1 MKKGLLLMAL
11 MLIMPMLLVGC
22 QEEGTEGLA
31 YVIGYEK
38 EYNHVILTDKI
49 TDPNVVIPKRS
60 PEGDKITE
68 IGADNVPDLH
78 RYNSI
83 MLKEK
88 PIIKSIKIPNSVTAI
103 GSCSFYGCSSLTKIN
118 IPNSVTTIGSQAFS
132 GCVSLQSLKI
142 PNSVTSIGSNAFFK
156 CDKLLQEKNGVMFVD
171 GWVVGCNSN
180 VISVDI
186 SNARGVAMAAF
197 ENCRGLTSVVL
208 PEKIKV
214 VDNCV
219 FQNCTGLTSVTIS
232 DSVTNINWAA
242 FQGCTALTDVYFT
255 GSEQEWA
262 AITIDGGNE
271 ALTNATLHY
280 NYVPEK

>member
-1 MKKGLLLMAL
+1 MAL

-22 QEEGTEGLA
+22 QEEGTEGLG
-31 YVIGYEK
+31 YVRVNAEK
-38 EYNHVILTDKI
+38 NHVFLTDKI

-68 IGADNVPDLH
+68 IGVDYIPDPH
-78 RYNSI
+78 RREAFYSI

-88 PIIKSIKIPNSVTAI
+88 PIIKSIKIPNSVTVI

-118 IPNSVTTIGSQAFS
+118 IPNSVTTIRSQAFS

-214 VDNCV
+214 IDNCV

-232 DSVTNINWAA
+232 DSVANINWAA

-255 GSEQEWA
+255 GTEQEWA

-271 ALTNATLHY
+271 ALANVTIHY